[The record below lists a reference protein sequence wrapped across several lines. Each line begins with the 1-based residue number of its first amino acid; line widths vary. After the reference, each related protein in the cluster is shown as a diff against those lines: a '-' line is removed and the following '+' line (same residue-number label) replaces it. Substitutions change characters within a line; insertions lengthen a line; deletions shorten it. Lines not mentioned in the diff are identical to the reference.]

1 MMDITIVS
9 ETYNGTNKLDNYKPS
24 FCHAP
29 LPFSPKNSYDYF
41 FIQFILIK
49 KKKQKTNECEIDN
62 TYSNLNKT
70 PNNLPVSDNL
80 SVSAQVQNAIFC
92 FTNHTLLTS
101 NNT

>member
-9 ETYNGTNKLDNYKPS
+9 ETYNGINKLDNYKPS

-49 KKKQKTNECEIDN
+49 KKTKQKTNECEIDN
-62 TYSNLNKT
+62 TYSKLNKT
-70 PNNLPVSDNL
+70 QNKLSVFDNL
-80 SVSAQVQNAIFC
+80 SVSAQVQSAIFC
-92 FTNHTLLTS
+92 LQTIH
-101 NNT
+101 

>member
-41 FIQFILIK
+41 FIEFILIK
-49 KKKQKTNECEIDN
+49 KNKKKQTNECEIDN
-62 TYSNLNKT
+62 TNSKLNKT
-70 PNNLPVSDNL
+70 QNKLSVFDNS
-80 SVSAQVQNAIFC
+80 SVSAQVQSAIFC
-92 FTNHTLLTS
+92 LQTIH
-101 NNT
+101 

>member
-41 FIQFILIK
+41 FIEFILIK
-49 KKKQKTNECEIDN
+49 KNKKKTNECEIDN
-62 TYSNLNKT
+62 TYSKLNKT
-70 PNNLPVSDNL
+70 QNKLSVSDNL
-80 SVSAQVQNAIFC
+80 SVSAQVQSAIFC
-92 FTNHTLLTS
+92 LQTIH
-101 NNT
+101 